1 MTEPQKAR
9 SPERGSEAFAEHT
22 HNVVDFATARDS
34 GKAIA
39 SLKARFAIAGH
50 QVYDG
55 GNNDFIVTRWG
66 MSRYCAGLDELRMFA
81 RVLGVDRG

>member
-1 MTEPQKAR
+1 MTVPQKAESR
-9 SPERGSEAFAEHT
+9 GLQSPAFPDHT
-22 HNVVDFATARDS
+22 HNIVDFAAARDS
-34 GKAIA
+34 CKAVA

-66 MSRYCAGLDELRMFA
+66 MTRHCQDLAALRIFA
-81 RVLGVDRG
+81 RVLGVQA

>member
-9 SPERGSEAFAEHT
+9 SPGWRSEAFAEHT
-22 HNVVDFATARDS
+22 HNVVDFIAARDS
-34 GKAIA
+34 GKAVA

-66 MSRYCAGLDELRMFA
+66 MSRHCPDLAALRMFA

>member
-1 MTEPQKAR
+1 MTEPQKAESR
-9 SPERGSEAFAEHT
+9 GCQSPAFPEHT

-50 QVYDG
+50 QG
-55 GNNDFIVTRWG
+55 HEGSNNDFIVTRWG
-66 MSRYCAGLDELRMFA
+66 MSRYCPDLAALRMFA
-81 RVLGVDRG
+81 RVVGVQA